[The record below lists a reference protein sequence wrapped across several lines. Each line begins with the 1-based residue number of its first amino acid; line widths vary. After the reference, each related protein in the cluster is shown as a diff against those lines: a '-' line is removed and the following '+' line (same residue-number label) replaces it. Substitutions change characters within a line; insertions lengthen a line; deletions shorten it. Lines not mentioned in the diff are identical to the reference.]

1 MQNLILPIHI
11 TKEKRILYIV
21 ILSIIYES
29 NKIYIFILPHNMSN
43 AILNKNK
50 KQKKIYLCQ
59 VNKKIQKQ
67 KFVTTQP

>member
-43 AILNKNK
+43 AIPNKNK